1 MSRRGGFTLL
11 ELIVAIAILAVA
23 LFGVMQTV
31 TQGINSSI
39 TSRDR
44 ARAVELAELKLT
56 ELRLDPTLEPGTNEG
71 DFGDEQPDWTWTSE
85 VVETETAGLLRLQL
99 TVTWQHG
106 GQDRSVEV
114 ETCFAPDA
122 LIDPTAELA
131 TGTDESGATAPEDG
145 AASPAAGQAGGGL
158 PAGAGAGAALP
169 SP

>member
-1 MSRRGGFTLL
+1 MTSRGFTLL

-23 LFGVMQTV
+23 LFGVMQAV

-39 TSRDR
+39 VSRER

-56 ELRLDPTLEPGTNEG
+56 ELRLDPALEPGVNDG

-85 VVETETAGLLRLQL
+85 VTETELESLLLLRV
-99 TVTWQHG
+99 TVTWPHG
-106 GQDRSVEV
+106 GQSRSVEV

-122 LIDPTAELA
+122 LIDPTSELSSGTA
-131 TGTDESGATAPEDG
+131 TTGEETGQQAG
-145 AASPAAGQAGGGL
+145 GPAAGAAAG
-158 PAGAGAGAALP
+158 GAGATGGGALP